1 MFKTRQIS
9 NTVLVLL
16 IACISA
22 ISARSQT
29 RILFKAEQ
37 PGKSITVAAIT
48 SWPAKRTVIKKQVK
62 NFSFEI
68 VLEPRNGYLYYQMQA
83 SSKLKDSLF
92 LALEFSYSEGTA
104 MNFNG
109 VVRREEIYRQS
120 VHDPGNYFF
129 DSLPRQAV
137 PMVALNTKKGW
148 DIAFSDAPA
157 FYNNYTTQYF
167 NPQARR
173 MLIASGDN
181 GLKPGIQVGDTIIVR
196 PFYHTV
202 YPGKAHEFNG
212 VLMHSNAGNLGAMR
226 QDVFKAVAKRWGN
239 IGSKFGSTA
248 FATNYML
255 YRSNELRYSKY
266 WVVAGID
273 YCNKQYSRDAFWQS
287 MVLPPQMEQQC
298 YQNEAIQQSPGAERP
313 IFTLIWA
320 YRISKNG
327 GKPDMEAAAKSL
339 AYIERHLVNSR
350 YLAFDEQ
357 LGRKNF
363 KSWFDLCMFTDD
375 DVITYNQGLLAVALH
390 AAEELGLNPSVTW
403 QDAAKAYRSLFHKEG
418 GYFPLSEQKKDLV
431 AVDAMIGDLLH
442 ILIFNTPLLEKE
454 QVRLH
459 FQKVSAVAK
468 TANGFKIVC
477 MPDGSYAPNEK
488 FDIPGHKSPHWNVP
502 FGEYANGGSYY
513 LYDMLFLITAYAH
526 GIPGADKLLIWRGK
540 MDFDREGTYYEHINT
555 LTGKPGKINQGWNG
569 AIYAIMHQLESSNIA
584 KDILTPAIEKI
595 Q

>member
-1 MFKTRQIS
+1 MHHKKRGFV
-9 NTVLVLL
+9 VLTFL

-22 ISARSQT
+22 ISASSQT
-29 RILFKAEQ
+29 KILFKAEQ
-37 PGKSITVAAIT
+37 PGKSITAASLA
-48 SWPAKRTVIKKQVK
+48 SWPDKKTVIKKQVG
-62 NFSFEI
+62 NFNFEI
-68 VLEPRNGYLYYQMQA
+68 TLEPQNGYLYYKIKA
-83 SSKLKDSLF
+83 GSKSKDSLF
-92 LALEFSYSEGTA
+92 LALEFNYDKGTA
-104 MNFNG
+104 LNFNG
-109 VVRREEIYRQS
+109 TVAKEEIYRQS

-137 PMVALNTKKGW
+137 PMMALNKGKGW

-167 NPQARR
+167 KPQEKK
-173 MLIASGDN
+173 MQIASGDN
-181 GLKPGIQVGDTIIVR
+181 GLKPGTQVGDTIIVR
-196 PFYHTV
+196 PFYHQV
-202 YPGKAHEFNG
+202 SPGRDHEFNG
-212 VLMHSNAGNLGAMR
+212 VIMHSNARNIGAMR
-226 QDVFKAVAKRWGN
+226 QDVFRAIARRWGN
-239 IGSKFGSTA
+239 INSKFGATA

-255 YRSNELRYSKY
+255 YRTNELKASKY

-287 MVLPPQMEQQC
+287 MVLPPAMEEQC
-298 YQNEAIQQSPGAERP
+298 YLNEARQQTPGAERP
-313 IFTLIWA
+313 IFALIWA
-320 YRISKNG
+320 YRTSKSG
-327 GKPDMEAAAKSL
+327 GKPDMEGAAKSL
-339 AYIERHLVNSR
+339 AYIEKHIVNNR

-357 LGRKNF
+357 SGRKNF

-375 DVITYNQGLLAVALH
+375 DVVTYNQGLLVVALH
-390 AAEELGLNPSVTW
+390 AAQELGLKPSVTW
-403 QDAAKAYRSLFHKEG
+403 QDAAKAYRGLFYNEG

-442 ILIFNTPLLEKE
+442 ILIFNTPLLERE

-468 TANGFKIVC
+468 TENGFKIVC

-488 FDIPGHKSPHWNVP
+488 FDIPGYKSPHWNVP

-540 MDFDREGTYYEHINT
+540 MDFEREGTYYEHINT
-555 LTGKPGKINQGWNG
+555 ATGKPGKINQGWNG
-569 AIYAIMHQLESSNIA
+569 AIYAIMHQLETQGKA
-584 KDILTPAIEKI
+584 KDILTPVIEKI